1 MPKNGSVGWSKNT
14 SVKHEHLRSF
24 LKYHMMFAKG
34 AMRKEWLFNPNYL
47 YFDLHAGDGYS
58 PEYGKGSP
66 LIAIETAHQI
76 KLNWYP
82 HFTERNS
89 NTSIKL
95 RTALFKETKTYQEE
109 VINDDYAHYLK
120 KAKDFDYGGKTNL
133 GLLFADPNGIKDF
146 NAEAIA
152 DFVGIHKRVD
162 VLIHLNPHTIKR
174 VKGANAALG
183 RDEPEQLIDIL
194 KAIANAK
201 SSKDNWQKLWH
212 IREPFSAHGQW
223 TLLFCTLTDKF
234 NLDNYKLVFPPDS
247 KGRIEQARFN
257 SLNSKRGQEIFDL
270 VTLTEKEFKRKH
282 RKYQKHYHGQLA
294 LPGVLA

>member
-1 MPKNGSVGWSKNT
+1 MPKNGTVGWSKNT
-14 SVKHEHLRSF
+14 SVKHQHLQSF
-24 LKYHMMFAKG
+24 FKYHMNFAKG
-34 AMRKEWLFNPNYL
+34 AIRKNLFDPIYL

-66 LIAIETAHQI
+66 LIAIKSANQSFEDESSW
-76 KLNWYP
+76 LP
-82 HFTERNS
+82 HFIERNTQ
-89 NTSIKL
+89 TSIKL
-95 RTALFKETKTYQEE
+95 RTALPRTYRDG
-109 VINDDYAHYLK
+109 VFNDDYANYLNQAK
-120 KAKDFDYGGKTNL
+120 TFSYGDKASL

-146 NAEAIA
+146 NSRAIA
-152 DFVGIHKRVD
+152 DFVRIHKRVD

-174 VKGANAALG
+174 VQGANAALG

-201 SSKDNWQKLWH
+201 SRKDNWQKLWH

-234 NLDNYKLVFPPDS
+234 NLDDYQLAFPPDS

-257 SLNSKRGQEIFDL
+257 SLNSERGQEIFDL
-270 VTLTEKEFKRKH
+270 VTLTEKEFKLKRP
-282 RKYQKHYHGQLA
+282 KYQKHYHGQLA